1 MPFPPHTHTYTVDCE
16 ADYSTRRG
24 RAERHLRARAV
35 VVHDQAPPPQGA
47 RARAVPLRPVARDVE
62 HAGRVAVAAADEAVH
77 VPDAVGGAVGAAR
90 AHVAIAPSVYTLVA
104 IHASSST
111 PHPNAHAR
119 ATTTSWRRYFRDD
132 GIARRVARPPRAARD
147 DENDEEEDDDDDIAR
162 EVVGIDG
169 IARVNMS
176 VARALE

>member
-1 MPFPPHTHTYTVDCE
+1 MDDSVGMNCAF
-16 ADYSTRRG
+16 
-24 RAERHLRARAV
+24 
-35 VVHDQAPPPQGA
+35 
-47 RARAVPLRPVARDVE
+47 PVANPSSKLPGIISDSVSGV
-62 HAGRVAVAAADEAVH
+62 HARLQRAAYNAHGAAKSRSDETILYALSSS
-77 VPDAVGGAVGAAR
+77 PPAAR

-147 DENDEEEDDDDDIAR
+147 DENDEEEEEEDIAR
-162 EVVGIDG
+162 EVVGIDA

>member
-1 MPFPPHTHTYTVDCE
+1 MDDSVGMNCAF
-16 ADYSTRRG
+16 
-24 RAERHLRARAV
+24 
-35 VVHDQAPPPQGA
+35 
-47 RARAVPLRPVARDVE
+47 PVANPSSKLPGIISDSVSGVHERIKS
-62 HAGRVAVAAADEAVH
+62 AAYNAH
-77 VPDAVGGAVGAAR
+77 GAATTRYALSSSPRAAR

-147 DENDEEEDDDDDIAR
+147 DENDEEEEEEDIAR
-162 EVVGIDG
+162 EVVGIDA